1 MRLTLLTF
9 VGALVLAVSPGKAD
23 TVIYQFLS
31 DHCSAGCTVTPGV
44 NMGTITLT
52 DTGANQVTVHV
63 ELASGF
69 GFVDT
74 GAGAGASFYF
84 RLLADPTITYSGIT
98 TGWSIPNAI
107 GAGLDQQAKGAYAGD
122 GLSGQ
127 FDYALACSPPGSP
140 TGCGNGGSSPK
151 APPLDFVIT
160 AAGLSTATFNDPITS
175 GQGAGTG
182 TVFAADVISSNGAT
196 GLIDAS
202 LCTDCGTTST
212 NSGDTPEPASMLLLG
227 TVVVGMTG
235 LLRKKIQQKG

>member
-9 VGALVLAVSPGKAD
+9 VGALALAVSPGKAD
-23 TVIYQFLS
+23 TVIYQFTS
-31 DHCSAGCTVTPGV
+31 DHCSGGCTVTPGV

-52 DTGANQVTVHV
+52 DTGTNQVTVHV

-74 GAGAGASFYF
+74 RGWSWRFVLLPAAGW
-84 RLLADPTITYSGIT
+84 PTITYSGIS

-127 FDYALACSPPGSP
+127 FDYGLACNPPGSP
-140 TGCGNGGSSPK
+140 DGCGNGGSDPK

-160 AAGLSTATFNDPITS
+160 AAGLSTASFNDRITS
-175 GQGAGTG
+175 GQGSGTG